1 MGTLAI
7 NGKLVGEGLIARERD
22 AGR

>member
-22 AGR
+22 ERR